1 MVVSNF
7 KNIVLDMIYL
17 SDKKY
22 NMLLVSCSDKII
34 RGWNV
39 SSNIPVAATQPEN
52 EDELMI
58 HQFPV

>member
-1 MVVSNF
+1 MIVSNF

-17 SDKKY
+17 PGKKY

-39 SSNIPVAATQPEN
+39 SANVPILAMQPEN
-52 EDELMI
+52 
-58 HQFPV
+58 

>member
-17 SDKKY
+17 SDRKY

-34 RGWNV
+34 RGWNIE
-39 SSNIPVAATQPEN
+39 SNLPVLATQPEN
-52 EDELMI
+52 ED
-58 HQFPV
+58 